1 MKKSLFRR
9 LLPFVMLLPVS
20 NLFCSAQAYSWEN
33 DLHHRLLLDFGK
45 THEDVKA
52 YIRHYIPDVTDE
64 QMDRWEQSR
73 ALETM
78 VLDGRKR
85 YFNQAGPNLFRI
97 DPACRALKAKADPP
111 TPEDELTINRYQL
124 PLLLQETRNTPLA
137 EPKRMRVTYSLT
149 VKADA
154 VPEGETV
161 RCWLP
166 FPRTDVA
173 RQTDIKLLRTS
184 EKPFKRAPR
193 HAAHSTVYMEKKA
206 VKGEPTVFSET
217 FEFTSY
223 GCHYNLTPESIQPY
237 RKNSKLYKEYT
248 SQRETHIRFTPR
260 LRRLADS
267 LCAGEDNPLLRA
279 RRIFKWINGH
289 FPWASAREYST
300 IPCIPEYVVENRH
313 GDCGQVTL
321 LFLTLCRLS
330 GIPARWQSGFMM
342 HPDHRNLHDW
352 GEVYFE
358 GFGWVPADQSF
369 GIPAKASNDNET
381 YFYLGGIDPWRLIVN
396 SDYSQPL
403 YPRKTYPRS
412 ETVDFQRGEVE
423 WQGGNLYFD
432 QWTWDMEVEYL

>member
-1 MKKSLFRR
+1 M
-9 LLPFVMLLPVS
+9 LLPFPT
-20 NLFCSAQAYSWEN
+20 LFCAAQAYSWEN
-33 DLHHRLLLDFGK
+33 DLHHRLLLDFNK
-45 THEDVKA
+45 THEEVKA
-52 YIRHYIPDVTDE
+52 YIRHYIPDVTDR
-64 QMDRWEQSR
+64 QMAEWEKSR

-85 YFNQAGPNLFRI
+85 YFHNAAPNLFRI
-97 DPACRALKAKADPP
+97 DPACRTLKEKAEPP

-137 EPKRMRVTYSLT
+137 QPKRMRVTYSLT
-149 VKADA
+149 VEADA
-154 VPEGETV
+154 VPDGETV

-166 FPRTDVA
+166 FPRTDVE
-173 RQTDIKLLRTS
+173 RQTDVKLLRTS
-184 EKPFKRAPR
+184 EKKFKRSPR

-223 GCHYNLTPESIQPY
+223 GCHFGLTPENIKPY

-260 LRRLADS
+260 LRRLSDS

-279 RRIFKWINGH
+279 RRIFKWIDRN

-300 IPCIPEYVVENRH
+300 IPCIPEYVLENRH

-369 GIPAKASNDNET
+369 GIPARASNEDET

-396 SDYSQPL
+396 SDYSRPL
-403 YPRKTYPRS
+403 YPRKKYPRS

-432 QWTWDMEVEYL
+432 RWKWDMEVEYF